1 MTYAGD
7 VSPTHAFEVLSRDPD
22 AVLVDVRTRPELAYV
37 GYADLSGISKRVIP
51 IEWQTFPTGAQNAD
65 FVGELEAMGVRRD
78 APVFFICR
86 SGARSR
92 FAAVAAT
99 AAGYE
104 TAYNVAHGFEGPVD
118 EQGHRGSAAGWK
130 ANGLPWRQS

>member
-1 MTYAGD
+1 MSYAGD

-37 GYADLSGISKRVIP
+37 GYADLSSISKRLIP
-51 IEWQTFPTGAQNAD
+51 VEWQTFPSGAQNAN
-65 FVGELEAMGVRRD
+65 FVAELEAIGVPRD

-86 SGARSR
+86 SGSRSR

-99 AAGYE
+99 AAGYDA
-104 TAYNVAHGFEGPVD
+104 AYNVAHGFEGPVD
-118 EQGHRGSAAGWK
+118 QRGHRGTAAGWK
-130 ANGLPWRQS
+130 AEGLPWRQS